1 MGDKKT
7 IAAID
12 VGSNAIRMVIADVE
26 KNGRPNTAGHGRTDG
41 RTDDRPKIV
50 LVKKYRVPIR
60 LGADVFES
68 GKISDKNIKEAVEA
82 FAKFSQVSRKHK
94 VGKNRAVGTS
104 ALREA
109 KNQQAF
115 VEIIRRKTGIQIE
128 VIDGD
133 LEAKMIYEA
142 VRSQVDLE
150 KSRSLLIDVGGGSVE
165 LTYSDHGQIESCK
178 SFPFGTVRTLDHLK
192 KRHLDEEQLN
202 LVIGDF
208 IRPLSQ
214 FVHAQ
219 KSAHRIE
226 FAVGTGGNLEALGKL
241 KPRLLNKNSPSEIT
255 DAELEQMIQKLRK
268 MSLKDRITKLEMRPD
283 RADVII
289 PAALVVQ
296 ATLRQASVHRLLI
309 PYVGLKD
316 GILLS
321 LLQNPPVAKPLIAA
335 EAHVATAHNRR

>member
-12 VGSNAIRMVIADVE
+12 VGSNAIRMVIAEVI
-26 KNGRPNTAGHGRTDG
+26 KNGRSVDPANG
-41 RTDDRPKIV
+41 RTDDGLKIV
-50 LVKKYRVPIR
+50 PVKKYRMPIR
-60 LGADVFES
+60 LGADVFDS
-68 GKISDKNIKEAVEA
+68 GKISDKNLKEAVRA
-82 FAKFSQVSRKHK
+82 FGKFSEVSQEYGVAKT
-94 VGKNRAVGTS
+94 RAVGTS

-109 KNQQAF
+109 KNQQMF
-115 VEIIRRKTGIQIE
+115 VEVIRRKTGVLIE

-133 LEAKMIYEA
+133 VEAQMIYEA
-142 VRSQVDLE
+142 VRKQVNLE

-165 LTYSDHGQIESCK
+165 LTFSDQGKIASTK
-178 SFPFGTVRTLDHLK
+178 SFPFGTVRTLDVLK
-192 KRHLDEEQLN
+192 KRRLDEEQLT

-214 FVHAQ
+214 FVHSQ
-219 KSAHRIE
+219 KSARKIE

-241 KPRLLNKNSPSEIT
+241 KPRLLGRNSPSEIT

-268 MSLKDRITKLEMRPD
+268 MSVKDRISKLEMRPD
-283 RADVII
+283 RADVIV

-296 ATLRQASVHRLLI
+296 AALRQSSVHRLLI

-321 LLQNPPVAKPLIAA
+321 LVQTNPPVTNMNHPP
-335 EAHVATAHNRR
+335 HVSVTAVQNRR

>member
-12 VGSNAIRMVIADVE
+12 IGSNAIRMVIAE
-26 KNGRPNTAGHGRTDG
+26 ASPTAKSLA
-41 RTDDRPKIV
+41 PSSPQIIPI
-50 LVKKYRVPIR
+50 KKYRVPIR

-68 GKISDKNIKEAVEA
+68 GKISEKNMKEAVLA
-82 FAKFSQVSRKHK
+82 FAKFAQVSQKHK
-94 VGKNRAVGTS
+94 VVKIRAVGTS

-115 VEIIRRKTGIQIE
+115 VELIRRKTGIHIE
-128 VIDGD
+128 VIGGE
-133 LEAKMIYEA
+133 LEAQMIYEA
-142 VRSQVDLE
+142 VHNQVNLE

-165 LTYSDHGQIESCK
+165 LTFCDNGRIEASK
-178 SFPFGTVRTLDHLK
+178 SFPFGTVRTLNHLK

-202 LVIGDF
+202 LVVGDF

-214 FVHAQ
+214 FVHSQ
-219 KSAHRIE
+219 KSARRIE
-226 FAVGTGGNLEALGKL
+226 FAAGTGGNLEALGKL
-241 KPRLLNKNSPSEIT
+241 KAKLLGKNSPSEIT
-255 DAELEQMIQKLRK
+255 DAELEQIIQKLRK
-268 MSLKDRITKLEMRPD
+268 LSLKDRIAKLGMRPD

-296 ATLRQASVHRLLI
+296 AALRQASVHRLLI

-321 LLQNPPVAKPLIAA
+321 LVKPSSGSESISVQHRA
-335 EAHVATAHNRR
+335 ERADQSFRPQDKSRRIF